1 MFLWI
6 KGCSDFFFFCELG
19 SFFKKFVHLI
29 LVLFI
34 SMKAIIF
41 SVFALFS
48 GCVVMSSLS
57 FLVLEVYLFSF
68 D

>member
-1 MFLWI
+1 
-6 KGCSDFFFFCELG
+6 
-19 SFFKKFVHLI
+19 VHLI